1 MSAKV
6 TDAREFAA
14 RKLAVARMVKAGDA
28 AHAKQAHR
36 LAARL
41 YREGASV
48 DRAAREASAIVAH
61 PSNPPGGAA

>member
-1 MSAKV
+1 MSTI
-6 TDAREFAA
+6 TDPREFAA
-14 RKLAVARMVKAGDA
+14 RKLAISRMIAAGDR

-48 DRAAREASAIVAH
+48 DRAARLATQALIAQH
-61 PSNPPGGAA
+61 QQGGAA

>member
-1 MSAKV
+1 MSTV

-14 RKLAVARMVKAGDA
+14 RKLAISRMIAAGDR

-41 YREGASV
+41 YHQGASV
-48 DRAAREASAIVAH
+48 DKAARVAAAAITAQH
-61 PSNPPGGAA
+61 GQGGAA